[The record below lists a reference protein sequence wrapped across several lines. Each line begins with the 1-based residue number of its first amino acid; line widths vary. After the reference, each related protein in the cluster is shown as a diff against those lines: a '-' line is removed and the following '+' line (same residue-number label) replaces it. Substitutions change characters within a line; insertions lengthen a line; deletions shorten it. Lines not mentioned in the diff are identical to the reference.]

1 MTNPW
6 YFDALSCPDCGSTLG
21 CSDSGVSC
29 NGCDFTSAR
38 VQPLDL
44 KPHRPKPAT
53 LVFQRRPPATDI
65 LNDMLL
71 DRPPM
76 DYNGPMGGRDS
87 RELVNAMRPFLS
99 PGALVLDLGC
109 GPRDQ
114 APVFDYLKCKYVG
127 IDYGGTTPDILAD
140 AHSIPFQPGTFD
152 VVFSYA
158 VLEHLYNPFL
168 AIMEIDRVLKPGG
181 VYCGTVSQGDPF
193 HASFFHHTTWG
204 FVSLIEQSGMEI
216 RRLWGCYDTL
226 IGLARIGRYPRVIRM
241 ALRAVNTL
249 NAKVPL
255 LSPRKALHWSEH
267 ERKLDELYRAA
278 GICFLVQKPLHR
290 SNGSAAANAESPR

>member
-1 MTNPW
+1 M
-6 YFDALSCPDCGSTLG
+6 
-21 CSDSGVSC
+21 
-29 NGCDFTSAR
+29 
-38 VQPLDL
+38 
-44 KPHRPKPAT
+44 
-53 LVFQRRPPATDI
+53 
-65 LNDMLL
+65 
-71 DRPPM
+71 
-76 DYNGPMGGRDS
+76 
-87 RELVNAMRPFLS
+87 
-99 PGALVLDLGC
+99 LDLGC

-241 ALRAVNTL
+241 VLWVVNTL
-249 NAKVPL
+249 NAKSRSSRRGRPSTGRSMNGNLTSCTVRPESASWCKNRCTAPTVRPL
-255 LSPRKALHWSEH
+255 QTPSRPVDRGSLGNMGVSSDWKRPTSVGPGVSDTPAGRFRPAQAGFGRMSKSGFTPRIS
-267 ERKLDELYRAA
+267 D
-278 GICFLVQKPLHR
+278 
-290 SNGSAAANAESPR
+290 